1 MRQFLYLDTDIVN
14 SIIAQENKGL
24 IDNITTERGKEKG
37 SQETKALEILLE
49 GSAEGG
55 LLKLAKAEAALEVAG
70 NLEKQNSASSNAKE
84 IIAKTLHDAAFDMA
98 HNAINPIVIPIGDDR
113 ANLGQYIELTRVF
126 DFIDLEYLDCLFS
139 KDGLIEFLKKT
150 EKEKIESQ
158 TKEFTEQVSKNN
170 SKQAAALVK
179 KKIRELI
186 QESDKQYDGIHDV
199 VSALKQIAP
208 YSRMLLSGDGY
219 LIPVEDKYFR
229 VNPTNMGFKFGGEIK
244 CIGMITNI
252 IGEDTNPNDDNN
264 LFATLQFTVNEV
276 VRSILPTSE
285 NNLYVVHPLA
295 IYYES

>member
-37 SQETKALEILLE
+37 NQGVKSLEMSVE

-55 LLKLAKAEAALEVAG
+55 LLKLAKAEAALEVVG
-70 NLEKQNSASSNAKE
+70 NFEKQNSTSVNAKE

-98 HNAINPIVIPIGDDR
+98 YKATNPITIPVGGDR
-113 ANLGQYIELTRVF
+113 ADLGQYVELARVF
-126 DFIDLEYLDCLFS
+126 DFVDLEYLECLFS
-139 KDGLIEFLKKT
+139 KDGLIDFLKKT
-150 EKEKIESQ
+150 EKEQIESQ
-158 TKEFTEQVSKNN
+158 TKEITEEISKCS
-170 SKQAAALVK
+170 SKHAAALAK
-179 KKIRELI
+179 KKIRELV
-186 QESDKQYDGIHDV
+186 QESDRQFESIHDV
-199 VSALKQIAP
+199 VSTLKQIAP
-208 YSRMLLSGDGY
+208 YSRMLLASDGY

-244 CIGMITNI
+244 CIGMITNV
-252 IGEDTNPNDDNN
+252 IGEDTNPNDENN
-264 LFATLQFTVNEV
+264 VFATLQFTVNEV

-285 NNLYVVHPLA
+285 NNLYVVYPLA

>member
-37 SQETKALEILLE
+37 SQETKALEISLE

-70 NLEKQNSASSNAKE
+70 NFEKQNNTSSNAKE

-113 ANLGQYIELTRVF
+113 ADLGQYIELTRVF

-158 TKEFTEQVSKNN
+158 TKEITEQVSKNN

-186 QESDKQYDGIHDV
+186 QESDKQYDSIHDV
-199 VSALKQIAP
+199 VSVLKQIAP

-244 CIGMITNI
+244 CIGMITNV

-264 LFATLQFTVNEV
+264 VFATLQFTVNEV